1 MSTLNNHLSNQ
12 LFNRAGVAA
21 LAAAA
26 VILPACATPTPE
38 TEVSE
43 SGEDIAITDETMAE
57 ETNVTTQDLSAN
69 LDAYLGQTVSVREE
83 VEELVG
89 DYAFMLDE
97 DQLFGGEETLIIN
110 ASGQPVSLVEGD
122 DTDVQVT
129 GEVRELVLADLE
141 QDYGF
146 DLDNELF
153 VDYENQP
160 VIVAQSIA
168 LAPDPDDIT
177 DNPEEYYY
185 RRLAV
190 NGDVGMIVSDN
201 TVTLE
206 SEELFGGE
214 NLLAISPEQA
224 LMLEEEEEVVMTGVL
239 HPFITSEIEEEY
251 DLTWDLDLQEQL
263 EAEYQDRPILI
274 VDSVYPS
281 AL

>member
-1 MSTLNNHLSNQ
+1 MSTPNNSNLSAA
-12 LFNRAGVAA
+12 LFNRTGFAA

-26 VILPACATPTPE
+26 VILPACGAPTPE
-38 TEVSE
+38 ADVSE
-43 SGEDIAITDETMAE
+43 TEGDVAVSTES
-57 ETNVTTQDLSAN
+57 NVTTEDLSEN
-69 LDAYLGQTVSVREE
+69 LDSYLGKTVSVREE

-89 DYAFMLDE
+89 DYAFMLDD

-110 ASGQPVSLVEGD
+110 ASGEPVDLVEGD

-129 GEVRELVLADLE
+129 GEVQELIVADLE
-141 QDYGF
+141 REYGF
-146 DLDNELF
+146 DLDDDAF
-153 VDYENQP
+153 IDYENQP

-190 NGDVGMIVSDN
+190 NGDVGLVVSEN

-214 NLLAISPEQA
+214 NLLTISPDQPISVNED
-224 LMLEEEEEVVMTGVL
+224 EEVVMTGVL
-239 HPFITSEIEEEY
+239 RPFITSEIEQEY
-251 DLTWDLDLQEQL
+251 DLTWDLDLQEEL
-263 EAEYQDRPILI
+263 EAEYQDRPVLI

>member
-1 MSTLNNHLSNQ
+1 MSTPNPGNITSKILSRTG
-12 LFNRAGVAA
+12 FTA

-26 VILPACATPTPE
+26 VILPACGTPTPE
-38 TEVSE
+38 AEVTEENDVAVSAE
-43 SGEDIAITDETMAE
+43 S
-57 ETNVTTQDLSAN
+57 NVTTEDLSEN
-69 LDAYLGQTVSVREE
+69 LDRYLGQTVSVREE

-89 DYAFMLDE
+89 DYAFLLDE

-110 ASGQPVSLVEGD
+110 ASGQPVDLVEGD

-141 QDYGF
+141 AEYNF
-146 DLDNELF
+146 DLDNDVF
-153 VDYENQP
+153 VEYENQP
-160 VIVAQSIA
+160 AIIAQSIA

-190 NGDVGMIVSDN
+190 NGEVGTVVSEN
-201 TVTLE
+201 TVLIE

-214 NLLAISPEQA
+214 NLLAISPDQA
-224 LMLEEEEEVVMTGVL
+224 ISLVESEEVVITGIL
-239 HPFITSEIEEEY
+239 RPFISSEIEQEY
-251 DLTWDLDLQEQL
+251 ELTWDLDLQEQI
-263 EAEYQDRPILI
+263 EAEYEDEPVFII
-274 VDSVYPS
+274 DTVYPS

>member
-1 MSTLNNHLSNQ
+1 MSMPNKNLSNQ
-12 LFNRAGVAA
+12 LFNRVGFTS

-26 VILPACATPTPE
+26 VILPACGSPTPE
-38 TEVSE
+38 AEMTE
-43 SGEDIAITDETMAE
+43 SGDDMAMTDETMAVE
-57 ETNVTTQDLSAN
+57 SNVTTEDLSEN

-89 DYAFMLDE
+89 DYAFMLDD
-97 DQLFGGEETLIIN
+97 DQLFGGEEILIIN
-110 ASGQPVSLVEGD
+110 ASGQPVNLVEGD

-129 GEVRELVLADLE
+129 GEVRELILADLE

-146 DLDNELF
+146 DLDDELF
-153 VDYENQP
+153 VDYEDQP

-168 LAPDPDDIT
+168 LAPDPGDIT
-177 DNPEEYYY
+177 DNPENYYY
-185 RRLAV
+185 QRLAV
-190 NGDVGMIVSDN
+190 NGDVGMVVSEN

-214 NLLAISPEQA
+214 DLLAISPEDTIS
-224 LMLEEEEEVVMTGVL
+224 LNEDEEVVMTGVL
-239 HPFITSEIEEEY
+239 RPFITSEIEQEY
-251 DLTWDLDLQEQL
+251 DLTWDLDLQEKL

>member
-1 MSTLNNHLSNQ
+1 MSIPNISNLSVK
-12 LFNRAGVAA
+12 LFNRAGFTA

-26 VILPACATPTPE
+26 VILPACGSPTPE
-38 TEVSE
+38 AEVTETENDV
-43 SGEDIAITDETMAE
+43 AIAE
-57 ETNVTTQDLSAN
+57 ESNVTTEDLSAN
-69 LDAYLGQTVSVREE
+69 LDSYLGQTVSVREE

-89 DYAFMLDE
+89 DYAFMLDD

-110 ASGQPVSLVEGD
+110 ASGQPVDLVEGD

-129 GEVRELVLADLE
+129 GEVRELILADLE
-141 QDYGF
+141 QEYGF
-146 DLDNELF
+146 DLDDDAF
-153 VDYENQP
+153 IDYENQP

-177 DNPEEYYY
+177 DNPDDYYY

-190 NGDVGMIVSDN
+190 NGDVGLVVSEN

-206 SEELFGGE
+206 AEELFGGE
-214 NLLAISPEQA
+214 NLLAISPEQP
-224 LMLEEEEEVVMTGVL
+224 LSLNEDEEVVMTGVL
-239 HPFITSEIEEEY
+239 RPFITSEIEREY
-251 DLTWDLDLQEQL
+251 DLTWDLDLQEEL
-263 EAEYQDRPILI
+263 EAEYQDRPVLI

>member
-1 MSTLNNHLSNQ
+1 MSTPKPRNLSAA
-12 LFNRAGVAA
+12 LFNRTG
-21 LAAAA
+21 LATLVAAA
-26 VILPACATPTPE
+26 VLMPACATPTPE
-38 TEVSE
+38 A
-43 SGEDIAITDETMAE
+43 DMAE
-57 ETNVTTQDLSAN
+57 TEDDVAMVEESNVTTEDLSEN
-69 LDAYLGQTVSVREE
+69 LDRYLGQTVTVREE

-89 DYAFMLDE
+89 DYAFMLDD

-110 ASGQPVSLVEGD
+110 ASGLPVNLVEGD

-129 GEVRELVLADLE
+129 GEVQELILADLE
-141 QDYGF
+141 QEYGF
-146 DLDNELF
+146 DLDDGAF
-153 VDYENQP
+153 IDYEDQP

-177 DNPEEYYY
+177 DSPEDYYY

-190 NGDVGMIVSDN
+190 NGDVGIVVSEN

-214 NLLAISPEQA
+214 SLLAISPEQA
-224 LMLEEEEEVVMTGVL
+224 ISLREDEEVVMTGVL
-239 HPFITSEIEEEY
+239 RPFITSEIEQEY
-251 DLTWDLDLQEQL
+251 DLTWDLDLQEEL
-263 EAEYQDRPILI
+263 EAEYQDRPVLI

>member
-1 MSTLNNHLSNQ
+1 MSTPNNSNLSAA
-12 LFNRAGVAA
+12 LFNRTGFAA

-26 VILPACATPTPE
+26 VILPACGAPTPE
-38 TEVSE
+38 ADVSE
-43 SGEDIAITDETMAE
+43 TEGDVAVSTES
-57 ETNVTTQDLSAN
+57 NVTTEDLSEN
-69 LDAYLGQTVSVREE
+69 LDSYLGKTVSVREE

-89 DYAFMLDE
+89 DYAFMLDD

-110 ASGQPVSLVEGD
+110 ASGEPVDLVEGD

-129 GEVRELVLADLE
+129 GEVQELILADLE
-141 QDYGF
+141 REYGF
-146 DLDNELF
+146 DLDDDAF
-153 VDYENQP
+153 IDYENQP

-190 NGDVGMIVSDN
+190 NGDVGLVVSEN

-214 NLLAISPEQA
+214 NLLTISPDQPISVNED
-224 LMLEEEEEVVMTGVL
+224 EEVVMTGVL
-239 HPFITSEIEEEY
+239 RPFITSEIEQEY
-251 DLTWDLDLQEQL
+251 DLTWDLDLQEEL
-263 EAEYQDRPILI
+263 EAEYQDRPVLI

>member
-1 MSTLNNHLSNQ
+1 MSTPKSRNLSAA
-12 LFNRAGVAA
+12 LFNRTGVAT
-21 LAAAA
+21 LVAAA

-38 TEVSE
+38 A
-43 SGEDIAITDETMAE
+43 DMAE
-57 ETNVTTQDLSAN
+57 TEDDVAMREDSNVTTEDLSEN
-69 LDAYLGQTVSVREE
+69 LDRYLGQTVTLREE

-89 DYAFMLDE
+89 DYAFMLDD
-97 DQLFGGEETLIIN
+97 DQLFGGEESLIIN
-110 ASGQPVSLVEGD
+110 ASGQPVDLVEGD

-129 GEVRELVLADLE
+129 GEVRELILADLE
-141 QDYGF
+141 QEYGF
-146 DLDNELF
+146 DLDDNAF
-153 VDYENQP
+153 VDYEDQP

-177 DNPEEYYY
+177 DRPEDYYY

-190 NGDVGMIVSDN
+190 NGDVGMVVSEN

-214 NLLAISPEQA
+214 NLLAISPDEA
-224 LMLEEEEEVVMTGVL
+224 ISLREDEEVVMTGVL
-239 HPFITSEIEEEY
+239 RPFITSEIEQEY
-251 DLTWDLDLQEQL
+251 DLTWDLDLQEEL
-263 EAEYQDRPILI
+263 EAEYQDRPVLI

>member
-1 MSTLNNHLSNQ
+1 MPNPNFSQLSSQ
-12 LFNRAGVAA
+12 LFRRTGLTA

-26 VILPACATPTPE
+26 IILPACGTPTPE
-38 TEVSE
+38 AEMSETEDDV
-43 SGEDIAITDETMAE
+43 AAMTDS
-57 ETNVTTQDLSAN
+57 NVTTEDLSEN
-69 LDAYLGQTVSVREE
+69 LDSYLGQTVSVREE

-110 ASGQPVSLVEGD
+110 ASGQPVDLVEGD

-129 GEVRELVLADLE
+129 GEVRQLILADLE
-141 QDYGF
+141 QEYGF
-146 DLDNELF
+146 DLDDDAF
-153 VDYENQP
+153 VDYEDQP

-177 DNPEEYYY
+177 DSPEDYYY

-190 NGDVGMIVSDN
+190 NGDIGLVVSEN

-206 SEELFGGE
+206 SSELFGGE
-214 NLLAISPEQA
+214 NLLAISPEQPITVS
-224 LMLEEEEEVVMTGVL
+224 EDEEVVITGVL
-239 HPFITSEIEEEY
+239 RPFITGELEQEY
-251 DLTWDLDLQEQL
+251 NLTWDLDLQEEL
-263 EAEYQDRPILI
+263 EAEYQDRPVLI

-281 AL
+281 AM